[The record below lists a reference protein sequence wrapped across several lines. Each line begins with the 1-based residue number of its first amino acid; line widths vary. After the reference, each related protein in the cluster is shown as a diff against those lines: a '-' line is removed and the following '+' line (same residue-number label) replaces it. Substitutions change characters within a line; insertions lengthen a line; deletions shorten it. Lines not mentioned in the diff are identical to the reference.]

1 MYKEIDK
8 QNEKGKNRNHKN
20 IPSQY
25 EKWMKKN
32 IITFQ
37 FFPSIQKIY
46 SGIHNPSFV
55 IREKLLFAK
64 STLFQKSNSKGT
76 EKIIHLKLNL
86 CDVLS
91 DNENLFGGLGGWWYE
106 SFFCAFVLCAN
117 DERCAFY
124 DSAKSSPKYQT
135 ATG

>member
-1 MYKEIDK
+1 
-8 QNEKGKNRNHKN
+8 
-20 IPSQY
+20 
-25 EKWMKKN
+25 MKKN

-91 DNENLFGGLGGWWYE
+91 DNENLFGGLGG
-106 SFFCAFVLCAN
+106 
-117 DERCAFY
+117 
-124 DSAKSSPKYQT
+124 
-135 ATG
+135 